1 MEEKK
6 YELIKFKDGDF
17 SLDVKVAPNEDTVWL
32 TQEEISALFSK
43 AKSTI
48 NEHIKNIMKE
58 ELNELYVSR
67 KFGKT
72 ELSTVKTKPITYYN
86 LDVILSVGY
95 RVNSKR
101 GILFRKWANSILKQ
115 YLLNGWIKMEE
126 KKYELIKFKDGDFSL
141 DVSVSPE
148 DNTLRLIQEQIADL
162 YQKSRSTITEHINN
176 IFTEGELVER
186 TSVGISDRTNHRL
199 AKLFNLEVILAVG
212 YRVKSKR
219 GTLFR
224 QWANSIL
231 KQFLLNGYAIN
242 NQRIMAYQSNILK
255 LETDI
260 INIEK
265 RLKIWYNIF
274 ENKYFK
280 YVRW

>member
-1 MEEKK
+1 
-6 YELIKFKDGDF
+6 
-17 SLDVKVAPNEDTVWL
+17 
-32 TQEEISALFSK
+32 
-43 AKSTI
+43 
-48 NEHIKNIMKE
+48 
-58 ELNELYVSR
+58 
-67 KFGKT
+67 
-72 ELSTVKTKPITYYN
+72 
-86 LDVILSVGY
+86 
-95 RVNSKR
+95 
-101 GILFRKWANSILKQ
+101 
-115 YLLNGWIKMEE
+115 MEE

-265 RLKIWYNIF
+265 RLKI
-274 ENKYFK
+274 
-280 YVRW
+280 